1 MRDLAFHKGSL
12 PGARKNHFRHATSP
26 RERAS
31 RILAYA
37 TTLLVALVLCG
48 GHWVLMQSIAWTTMI
63 VTYSQDSTITAAV
76 QKTFDGAHPC
86 NICQTVSAGIGKQT
100 SDTAIGNSSQH
111 ADLPY
116 VFFNAPNT
124 LFPPTISYF
133 LQTSDTAGETLLPSP
148 ATPPPR
154 RA

>member
-12 PGARKNHFRHATSP
+12 PGPRKNHFRPGTFP

-31 RILAYA
+31 RILSYA
-37 TTLLVALVLCG
+37 TALLAALALCG
-48 GHWVLMQSIAWTTMI
+48 GHWVLLQSVAWTTMI
-63 VTYSQDSTITAAV
+63 VTYSQDSTITAAI

-86 NICQTVSAGIGKQT
+86 NLCQTVSAGIGKQK
-100 SDTAIGNSSQH
+100 SDTAIGHTGHH
-111 ADLPY
+111 ADLQY

-133 LQTSDTAGETLLPSP
+133 LQTSDTVGETLLPSP